1 MPDSRSALPEQFRKL
16 TECRLS
22 QYFGQFWP
30 VTIIGTRSCAKL
42 GTVQA
47 SELVRSFLRSER
59 PSSLASAIME
69 LGPANKTIYLL
80 NYVDDTA
87 YRRRILTQLNRGQ
100 SRRRVIRA
108 ICYGRRGEI
117 RKPYRQDQED
127 QLSAL
132 GVVTNAVVLWN
143 TIYMEAALDHL
154 RAQGIKIRPADLARL
169 SPLIHKHIHMLGR
182 YAFTLPEPIAN
193 GVLRPLNQEEL
204 DDP

>member
-1 MPDSRSALPEQFRKL
+1 M
-16 TECRLS
+16 
-22 QYFGQFWP
+22 
-30 VTIIGTRSCAKL
+30 TIIGTKSCAKL

-100 SRRRVIRA
+100 SRHRVIRA

-132 GVVTNAVVLWN
+132 GVVTNAVMLWN
-143 TIYMEAALDHL
+143 TIYMEAAPRSSEGPGHQDPTGEPGATVTPDTQAHL
-154 RAQGIKIRPADLARL
+154 YASGAMPSHSPNRLPTAPCVPSIRKNSTTL
-169 SPLIHKHIHMLGR
+169 S
-182 YAFTLPEPIAN
+182 ATLRSNDCHGPCS
-193 GVLRPLNQEEL
+193 G
-204 DDP
+204 

>member
-1 MPDSRSALPEQFRKL
+1 MNYSEDQFGTLEQL
-16 TECRLS
+16 CCNWASL
-22 QYFGQFWP
+22 
-30 VTIIGTRSCAKL
+30 KL

-69 LGPANKTIYLL
+69 LGRINKTIYLL
-80 NYVDDTA
+80 NYIDDAA
-87 YRRRILTQLNRGQ
+87 YRRRILTQINRGEG
-100 SRRRVIRA
+100 RHRVIRA
-108 ICYGRRGEI
+108 ICYGKRGEI
-117 RKPYRQDQED
+117 RKPYRQGQED

-132 GVVTNAVVLWN
+132 GLVTNAVVLWN
-143 TIYMEAALDHL
+143 TIYMEAALNHL

-169 SPLIHKHIHMLGR
+169 SPLIHKHIHVLGR

-193 GVLRPLNQEEL
+193 GALRPLNQEEL

>member
-1 MPDSRSALPEQFRKL
+1 MLRHSPLRTVR
-16 TECRLS
+16 T
-22 QYFGQFWP
+22 WP

-69 LGPANKTIYLL
+69 LGRVNKTTYLF
-80 NYVDDTA
+80 NYVDDMA
-87 YRRRILTQLNRGQ
+87 SRRRILTQLNRGQ
-100 SRRRVIRA
+100 GRHRVIRA
-108 ICYGRRGEI
+108 ICYCRRGEI
-117 RKPYRQDQED
+117 RKPYRQNQED

-193 GVLRPLNQEEL
+193 GALRPLNQEEL

>member
-1 MPDSRSALPEQFRKL
+1 M
-16 TECRLS
+16 
-22 QYFGQFWP
+22 
-30 VTIIGTRSCAKL
+30 TIIGTRSCAKL

-69 LGPANKTIYLL
+69 LGRVNKTTYLF
-80 NYVDDTA
+80 NYVDDMA
-87 YRRRILTQLNRGQ
+87 SRRRILTQLNRGQ
-100 SRRRVIRA
+100 GRHRVIRA
-108 ICYGRRGEI
+108 ICYCRRGEI
-117 RKPYRQDQED
+117 RKPYRQNQED

-193 GVLRPLNQEEL
+193 GALRPLNQEEL